1 MLHLHHLVVKP
12 LAHNSLPAT
21 ELLSRWQVCSRAIGK
36 KHCGK
41 KEVAGSLIAPGR
53 QNLHPL
59 IGNPKAP
66 HQQRR
71 QTPHE
76 RQQEAH
82 ETTAQETQPQPQPTP
97 QRQPRHPQPP
107 QRPQRPQPQAAICTR
122 GPALVSLS
130 KRLNVAKLTSA
141 ISSSPSVTDWLG
153 TKPNF
158 CGASVVGTADAE
170 APPARPKVKPAAPS
184 AGIATFVTRFRF
196 EDLLTRGIATS
207 IFRNCSPSRR
217 NFTLGACV
225 AQGVQYHQ
233 AVAAH
238 SVSVHLDE

>member
-1 MLHLHHLVVKP
+1 MLHIHRLEANT
-12 LAHNSLPAT
+12 LAHTHFPAT
-21 ELLSRWQVCSRAIGK
+21 ELLSRWQVRSGAIGK

-53 QNLHPL
+53 QNLRPL

-76 RQQEAH
+76 RQQAPH
-82 ETTAQETQPQPQPTP
+82 ATQETQPHPQPPP

-122 GPALVSLS
+122 GPTMVSLS
-130 KRLNVAKLTSA
+130 KRLNVARLTSA

-153 TKPNF
+153 TKPSF

-196 EDLLTRGIATS
+196 EDCLTRGIVAS
-207 IFRNCSPSRR
+207 IFRNYAQPRR
-217 NFTLGACV
+217 FYAWRLRRAR
-225 AQGVQYHQ
+225 Y
-233 AVAAH
+233 
-238 SVSVHLDE
+238 SVSLSRCCTFSFRSS